1 MPRSSI
7 YFQLMLKS
15 ELISSKYLKLAAQI
29 QIQIQRSGTLW
40 VSSWRWHVVLAALF
54 ASPVGVCVCVCV
66 WLLMCVCV
74 SVWVMDAFICEQDFW
89 LCQKGSKWIFRLYYS
104 MASKLLLAR
113 VCFSTLPRLPRQL
126 RWSILDFQILRQ
138 DIVMAYQS
146 FICRMLWICICLWL
160 AT

>member
-1 MPRSSI
+1 MK
-7 YFQLMLKS
+7 LKQNS
-15 ELISSKYLKLAAQI
+15 FCELKNKAKSTSLLIPCWYPTTFLALSTVNI
-29 QIQIQRSGTLW
+29 LELP
-40 VSSWRWHVVLAALF
+40 VLLF
-54 ASPVGVCVCVCV
+54 VPLQWVCVCVSVCV

>member
-54 ASPVGVCVCVCV
+54 ASPVGVCVCV
-66 WLLMCVCV
+66 
-74 SVWVMDAFICEQDFW
+74 
-89 LCQKGSKWIFRLYYS
+89 RLAAYV
-104 MASKLLLAR
+104 R
-113 VCFSTLPRLPRQL
+113 VC
-126 RWSILDFQILRQ
+126 
-138 DIVMAYQS
+138 
-146 FICRMLWICICLWL
+146 
-160 AT
+160 